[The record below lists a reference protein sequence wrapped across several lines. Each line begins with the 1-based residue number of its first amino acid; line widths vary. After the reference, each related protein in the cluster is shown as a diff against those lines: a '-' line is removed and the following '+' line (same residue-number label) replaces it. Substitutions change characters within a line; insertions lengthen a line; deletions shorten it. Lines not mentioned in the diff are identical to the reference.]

1 LENVSNNEHQIE
13 IGDLVP
19 NRNYELEI
27 VQRPT
32 DFRDQ
37 NGLEDYWSEPNR
49 LRFKTL
55 ADGTFF

>member
-1 LENVSNNEHQIE
+1 VSNNEHQIE